1 MHNNYINS
9 TKLEKQI
16 EEMKELLMEIQHSQI
31 EEIKLIK
38 SNNCTNMKKFDKIQ
52 EYNKIADMTNQLF
65 EKRLLQI
72 EQSIILLNN
81 YIRDNKR

>member
-16 EEMKELLMEIQHSQI
+16 EEMKGLLMEIQHSQI

-52 EYNKIADMTNQLF
+52 EYNKIADMTNKLF

>member
-16 EEMKELLMEIQHSQI
+16 EEMKGLLMEIQHSQI